1 MIFPTTIISGPNKD
15 SLEQL
20 EKLCQDLD
28 SPLNVNNPDH
38 LTIDENT
45 GWGIKEVRSIPTFL
59 SRKPN
64 KHKNKIVIIRDAQN
78 LGTEAQNAL
87 LKSLEEPGLNN
98 YFIILTKNHLS
109 LLPTII
115 SRAKLIKLKTE
126 KSPLDSKDLII
137 PPKDALRALQIIA
150 DLNLSKD
157 EIQPFLEKQLQLH
170 QKNLLKDPA
179 GDSLH
184 YIRNIL
190 KSLEMIKANVDP
202 FSALDWFFLA

>member
-1 MIFPTTIISGPNKD
+1 MIFPTTIISGPEEKTL
-15 SLEQL
+15 LEL
-20 EKLCQDLD
+20 EKICKKLD

-38 LTIDENT
+38 FHIDENS
-45 GWGIKEVRSIPTFL
+45 GWSIKEVRTITTFL

-64 KHKNKIVIIRDAQN
+64 KHKNKIVIIKEAQN

-87 LKSLEEPGLNN
+87 LKSLEEPGKDNF
-98 YFIILTKNHLS
+98 FIILTNNHLS

-184 YIRNIL
+184 YIKNIL